1 MERRSEGENMSEQ
14 PGRTEAAE
22 ASGARLLLLL
32 DPEFTLSEEQDHLPP
47 QVILGAWVVDEE
59 GEPSRFHPNPEYRP
73 STPGSP
79 LDPVDAVLRALA
91 DGQDVADQFS
101 VVLRD
106 TVLGIATDDEG
117 VAVIKP
123 APDGVPS
130 VQVTTSYGHR
140 ERVGTGVRWLDVTV
154 EELAAALPRQGVD
167 VLLNPGSPAS
177 MRVLADAIR
186 AAAQDA

>member
-1 MERRSEGENMSEQ
+1 MSEQ
-14 PGRTEAAE
+14 PEETEAGE
-22 ASGARLLLLL
+22 ASGSRLLLLL
-32 DPEFTLSEEQDHLPP
+32 DPEFEMTEEQQGLPP
-47 QVILGAWVVDEE
+47 HVVLGAWVVNEE
-59 GEPSRFHPNPEYRP
+59 GDPSRFHPNPDYRP

-101 VVLRD
+101 VVLHD
-106 TVLGIATDDEG
+106 AVLGIATDEDG
-117 VAVIKP
+117 TAVIKP

-130 VQVTTSYGHR
+130 VLVTTSYGHR
-140 ERVGTGVRWLDVTV
+140 ERVGDDVHWLDVTV
-154 EELAAALPRQGVD
+154 EDLAEALPQEGVD

-186 AAAQDA
+186 AAAQGA

>member
-1 MERRSEGENMSEQ
+1 MSEQ
-14 PGRTEAAE
+14 PEQTEAEE
-22 ASGARLLLLL
+22 ASGNRLLLLL
-32 DPEFTLSEEQDHLPP
+32 DPEFTMSEELDHLPP
-47 QVILGAWVVDEE
+47 EVILGAWVVNEE
-59 GEPSRFHPNPEYRP
+59 GDPSRFHPNPEYRP

-106 TVLGIATDDEG
+106 TMLGIATDEEG
-117 VAVIKP
+117 VAVIRP

-130 VQVTTSYGHR
+130 VQVASSYGHR
-140 ERVGTGVRWLDVTV
+140 ERVGEDVHWMDVTV
-154 EELAAALPRQGVD
+154 EELAAALPQEGVD

-186 AAAQDA
+186 AAAEEA